1 MTSLSSFKTLGVLLF
16 PEFETLDV
24 FGPLEMFGMLSD
36 RLEIAMISEQG
47 GLVKSAQ
54 GQFIHTEFHWNNAP
68 HLDLLLIP
76 GGMGTRKE
84 VFNSPMLHWIKTR
97 SEQSELTLSVCT
109 GSALLA
115 KAGVLDGLKATSNKR
130 AFTWVME
137 QGPQVIWVKKAR
149 WVDAGRIIT
158 SSGIS
163 AGIDM
168 SLYTIARL
176 YGEAVRDEIAQR
188 AEYSTN
194 TDANLDP
201 FMVDN

>member
-36 RLEIAMISEQG
+36 RIEIAMISEHG

-68 HLDLLLIP
+68 QLDLLLVP

-84 VFNSPMLHWIKTR
+84 VYNPPLLHWLKTR
-97 SEQSELTLSVCT
+97 AAQTELILSVCT

-115 KAGVLDGLKATSNKR
+115 KAGVLDGLKATSNKK
-130 AFTWVME
+130 AFNWVVE
-137 QGPQVIWVKKAR
+137 QSPHVHWINKAR
-149 WVDAGRIIT
+149 WVDAGKVIT

-176 YGEAVRDEIAQR
+176 YGESVRDEIAQR
-188 AEYSTN
+188 AEYVANTN
-194 TDANLDP
+194 ADLDP
-201 FMVDN
+201 FMIQD